1 MRGEG
6 YVIRS
11 ILISFSLYFLHN
23 EYWQLRNSL
32 TVWSYFTSIWNYI
45 DLIPIVMVFTAMFI
59 SFLSAI
65 QKENEFLKVERY
77 VNAVAS
83 FFIWFKLLYFF
94 RVFRVYGHLIK
105 TIVQV
110 LIDMKVFVVILFM
123 SLLAFSGTFFILA

>member
-1 MRGEG
+1 
-6 YVIRS
+6 
-11 ILISFSLYFLHN
+11 
-23 EYWQLRNSL
+23 
-32 TVWSYFTSIWNYI
+32 
-45 DLIPIVMVFTAMFI
+45 MVVTAMFI

-110 LIDMKVFVVILFM
+110 LIDTGASMTNAPTTFM
-123 SLLAFSGTFFILA
+123 AMASG

>member
-1 MRGEG
+1 
-6 YVIRS
+6 
-11 ILISFSLYFLHN
+11 
-23 EYWQLRNSL
+23 
-32 TVWSYFTSIWNYI
+32 
-45 DLIPIVMVFTAMFI
+45 MVVTAMFI

>member
-1 MRGEG
+1 
-6 YVIRS
+6 
-11 ILISFSLYFLHN
+11 
-23 EYWQLRNSL
+23 
-32 TVWSYFTSIWNYI
+32 
-45 DLIPIVMVFTAMFI
+45 MVVTAMFI

-123 SLLAFSGTFFILA
+123 SLLASWCFLMLMCAS

>member
-1 MRGEG
+1 
-6 YVIRS
+6 
-11 ILISFSLYFLHN
+11 
-23 EYWQLRNSL
+23 
-32 TVWSYFTSIWNYI
+32 
-45 DLIPIVMVFTAMFI
+45 MVFTAMFI

-110 LIDMKVFVVILFM
+110 LIDMKVFLVILFM

>member
-1 MRGEG
+1 
-6 YVIRS
+6 
-11 ILISFSLYFLHN
+11 
-23 EYWQLRNSL
+23 
-32 TVWSYFTSIWNYI
+32 
-45 DLIPIVMVFTAMFI
+45 MVFTAMFI

>member
-1 MRGEG
+1 M
-6 YVIRS
+6 IRS

-32 TVWSYFTSIWNYI
+32 TIWSYFTSIWNYI

-65 QKENEFLKVERY
+65 HKENEFLKVERY

>member
-1 MRGEG
+1 
-6 YVIRS
+6 
-11 ILISFSLYFLHN
+11 
-23 EYWQLRNSL
+23 
-32 TVWSYFTSIWNYI
+32 
-45 DLIPIVMVFTAMFI
+45 
-59 SFLSAI
+59 
-65 QKENEFLKVERY
+65 

-123 SLLAFSGTFFILA
+123 SLLAFSGTFFILAQNNEGDDIFVKTYI